1 MKLYND
7 QIENFGVRVI
17 YLFNTI
23 NSFCVLAS
31 IFALSLTYFFTPFP
45 VLVFPMLGAAIISFA
60 LMKVADWHPY
70 YVPCALLSLA
80 YLFISYAPEYHVYL
94 VALLGVTV
102 FYLGVILVINGGPQV
117 IVGRDI
123 TIPFYMLAQCFTTVV
138 PTTLSFPISVFFGY
152 FLTFT
157 VLITGHVV
165 HDSLTLT
172 PLLATLAVN
181 IVGSLLVRKYLPD
194 NIPANQYRPA
204 QPISRPFK
212 KVVILNIDGGGFD
225 MIQKLDLPTIR
236 RMTRDGAH
244 VKNGLLTVYRTLTNP
259 AFGTILTGARPQEH
273 SILDNNI
280 GQSLKVEGLGD
291 LVKIIIYGCMHM
303 KHFAKD
309 GWETKIVSLP
319 VVGIQKSDDVAMEWL
334 LDDLR
339 NDKQTQLFVF
349 DYSEADF
356 CGHSYGGQSRQYK
369 DALRKVDERIA
380 RVLEVIESLE
390 DSEDTAVIVCADHG
404 IHNLDHGY
412 LLFRGESYVPC
423 IFYGKR
429 IKQGCVIEK
438 DGMIN
443 DICLTTAW
451 MLGKGYPANAQGQ
464 VFDEV
469 MEESSGTLP

>member
-1 MKLYND
+1 MKIYNEHV
-7 QIENFGVRVI
+7 ENFGVRVI

-31 IFALSLTYFFTPFP
+31 MFALSLTYFYAPFP
-45 VLVFPMLGAAIISFA
+45 VVALPMIGAAIISFA

-80 YLFISYAPEYHVYL
+80 YLFLTYASDYQVFL
-94 VALLGVTV
+94 VALSGVTI
-102 FYLGVILVINGGPQV
+102 FYLGVLLIINGGPQV

-123 TIPFYMLAQCFTTVV
+123 TIPLYMLAKCITTVV
-138 PTTLSFPISVFFGY
+138 PTTLSLPISVFFGY
-152 FLTFT
+152 FLTFA

-165 HDSLTLT
+165 HDSLSLT
-172 PLLATLAVN
+172 PLLAMLAIN
-181 IVGSLLVRKYLPD
+181 VGCSLLVRKYLPD
-194 NIPANQYRPA
+194 NVTANQYRPD
-204 QPISRPFK
+204 QPLSRPFK
-212 KVVILNIDGGGFD
+212 KVVILNIDGGRWD
-225 MIQKLDLPTIR
+225 MIQKLDLPTVSRLIQN
-236 RMTRDGAH
+236 GSH
-244 VKNGLLTVYRTLTNP
+244 VKNGLLTVYRALTNP

-273 SILDNNI
+273 GIFDNNI
-280 GQSLKVEGLGD
+280 GQSLKVEGMGD
-291 LVKIIIYGCMHM
+291 LVKITIYGCMHM

-319 VVGIQKSDDVAMEWL
+319 VVGIQKSDDLSMEWL

-356 CGHSYGGQSRQYK
+356 CGHSYGGQSRQYQE
-369 DALRKVDERIA
+369 ALRKVDGRIGK
-380 RVLEVIESLE
+380 VLDMIESLE
-390 DSEDTAVIVCADHG
+390 DYEDTAVIVCADHG

-412 LLFRGESYVPC
+412 RLFQGESYVPC
-423 IFYGKR
+423 LFYGKR
-429 IKQGCVIEK
+429 IKQGFVVEK

-443 DICLTTAW
+443 DICLTAAW

-469 MEESSGTLP
+469 VK

>member
-1 MKLYND
+1 MKIYND

-31 IFALSLTYFFTPFP
+31 IFALSLTYFFIPLPF
-45 VLVFPMLGAAIISFA
+45 VVIPMLGAAIISFV

-70 YVPCALLSLA
+70 YVPCALLSMA
-80 YLFISYAPEYHVYL
+80 YLFLSYAPEYQAYL
-94 VALLGVTV
+94 LALAGVTA
-102 FYLGVILVINGGPQV
+102 FYFGVILVINGGPQI

-123 TIPFYMLAQCFTTVV
+123 TIPFYMLAHCLTTVV
-138 PTTLSFPISVFFGY
+138 PTTLSLPISVFFGY
-152 FLTFT
+152 LLTFT
-157 VLITGHVV
+157 VLITGHVA
-165 HDSLTLT
+165 HDSLPLT
-172 PLLATLAVN
+172 PLLVTLAIN
-181 IVGSLLVRKYLPD
+181 VGCALLVRKRLPS
-194 NIPANQYRPA
+194 NIPVNQYRPA
-204 QPISRPFK
+204 QPISKPFK
-212 KVVILNIDGGGFD
+212 KVVILNIDGGGLD
-225 MIQKLDLPTIR
+225 MVNKLNLPTIKR
-236 RMTRDGAH
+236 LTRDGAH
-244 VKNGLLTVYRTLTNP
+244 VKNGLLTVYRALTNP
-259 AFGTILTGARPQEH
+259 AFGTILTGATPEDH
-273 SILDNNI
+273 GIFDNNI

-291 LVKIIIYGCMHM
+291 LAKITIYGCMHM

-319 VVGIQKSDDVAMEWL
+319 VIGIQKSDDVAMEWL

-339 NDKQTQLFVF
+339 NDKETQLFVF

-356 CGHSYGGQSRQYK
+356 CGHSYGGQSKKYK
-369 DALRKVDERIA
+369 EALRKVDDRIA
-380 RVLEVIESLE
+380 KVIEVIESLE
-390 DSEDTAVIVCADHG
+390 DSEDIAVIVCADHG

-412 LLFRGESYVPC
+412 RLFRGESYVPC

-443 DICLTTAW
+443 DICLTAAW

-469 MEESSGTLP
+469 VI

>member
-1 MKLYND
+1 MKIYNEHV
-7 QIENFGVRVI
+7 ENFGVRVI

-31 IFALSLTYFFTPFP
+31 MFALSLTYFYAPFP
-45 VLVFPMLGAAIISFA
+45 VVALPMIGAAIISFA

-80 YLFISYAPEYHVYL
+80 YLFLTYASDYQVFL
-94 VALLGVTV
+94 VALSGVTI
-102 FYLGVILVINGGPQV
+102 FYLGVLLIINGGPQV

-123 TIPFYMLAQCFTTVV
+123 TIPLYMLAKCITTVV
-138 PTTLSFPISVFFGY
+138 PTTLSLPISVFFGY
-152 FLTFT
+152 FLTFA

-165 HDSLTLT
+165 HDSLSLT
-172 PLLATLAVN
+172 PLLAMLAIN
-181 IVGSLLVRKYLPD
+181 VGCSLLVRKYLPD
-194 NIPANQYRPA
+194 NVPANQYRPD
-204 QPISRPFK
+204 QPLSRPFK
-212 KVVILNIDGGGFD
+212 KVVILNIDGGRWD
-225 MIQKLDLPTIR
+225 MIQKLDLPTVSRLIQN
-236 RMTRDGAH
+236 GSH
-244 VKNGLLTVYRTLTNP
+244 VKNGLLTVYRALTNP

-273 SILDNNI
+273 GIFDNNI
-280 GQSLKVEGLGD
+280 GQSLKVEGMGD
-291 LVKIIIYGCMHM
+291 LVKITIYGCMHM

-319 VVGIQKSDDVAMEWL
+319 VVGIQKSDDLSMEWL

-356 CGHSYGGQSRQYK
+356 CGHSYGGQSRQYQE
-369 DALRKVDERIA
+369 ALRKVDGRIGK
-380 RVLEVIESLE
+380 VLDMIESLE
-390 DSEDTAVIVCADHG
+390 DYEDTAVIVCADHG

-412 LLFRGESYVPC
+412 RLFQGESYVPC
-423 IFYGKR
+423 LFYGKR
-429 IKQGCVIEK
+429 IKQGFVVEK

-443 DICLTTAW
+443 DICLTAAW

-469 MEESSGTLP
+469 VK